1 MSYTYYKFV
10 PTPIIKREG
19 RLYTPYLRYE
29 SLLYVSVCIS
39 LINNDLAY
47 VWGRGYIL
55 DTQKEWLRLTIC
67 WYTIELSVCIRLYII
82 YHTSQFQDLCLNKS
96 SKKRFIDF
104 GFSYIF
110 IRKIWGRVL
119 IGAFLRTPT
128 LKLWLIS
135 NTHLHT

>member
-1 MSYTYYKFV
+1 MKFGVNINNAFVITSKGQIIQIPNTSLQLSFCQCHIGTYYKFV

-55 DTQKEWLRLTIC
+55 DTQKE
-67 WYTIELSVCIRLYII
+67 
-82 YHTSQFQDLCLNKS
+82 
-96 SKKRFIDF
+96 
-104 GFSYIF
+104 
-110 IRKIWGRVL
+110 
-119 IGAFLRTPT
+119 
-128 LKLWLIS
+128 
-135 NTHLHT
+135 

>member
-19 RLYTPYLRYE
+19 RAYIHSSLRYE

-47 VWGRGYIL
+47 VWRGRGYIL

-82 YHTSQFQDLCLNKS
+82 YHTSQFHGLCLNKS
-96 SKKRFIDF
+96 SKKCFIDF

-119 IGAFLRTPT
+119 IGTFLRTPT
-128 LKLWLIS
+128 LKIMTD
-135 NTHLHT
+135 NCDK